1 MDGTEAR
8 VLIPAD
14 ALAKLCLGAGR
25 ESTKDFGRHVGT
37 EIGRR
42 VAARVPAGSSVPTMV
57 EHLGG
62 ELALA
67 GLGSL
72 GVEIWGRA
80 LVLTVT
86 DSPLGAEG
94 DALVS
99 AVLEGALQRALGRDA
114 AVVRVDRT
122 DGKARLAVVS
132 RKSGTTLEQWLAEGV
147 SWGDALARLNAA
159 Q

>member
-1 MDGTEAR
+1 ML
-8 VLIPAD
+8 VPVD
-14 ALAKLCLGAGR
+14 ALAKLCAGAGH
-25 ESTKDFGRHVGT
+25 ESTKDFGRRIGT

-42 VAARVPAGSSVPTMV
+42 VATRVPGGGSIHTMV

-86 DSPLGAEG
+86 ASPLGAEG
-94 DALVS
+94 DGLLA

-114 AVVRVDRT
+114 AVIRLERT
-122 DGKARLAVVS
+122 DDKARLVVVS
-132 RKSGTTLEQWLAEGV
+132 PKSGTTLEQWLAQGV